1 MLKKIFFLLYCFYT
15 SLFINAVVFRFFPWS
30 LRKLFL
36 RLCGC
41 KFKKKAKIDLNTYF
55 LEPRRLNVGQCSHIN
70 QGCIVDARGFIR
82 VGENVSISHRVS
94 LITGSH
100 NINSPSFYGVFKPII
115 IDDYVFVGCN
125 ATILGG
131 THLGEGCVV
140 CAGAVV
146 TKDVPPYCVVAGVP
160 AKVIAE
166 RARNLKY
173 CCVPAM
179 FT

>member
-1 MLKKIFFLLYCFYT
+1 MLKKIIFLLYCSYT
-15 SLFINAVVFRFFPWS
+15 SLFRNAFVFRFFPWCV
-30 LRKLFL
+30 RKIFL

-41 KFKKKAKIDLNTYF
+41 KIKKKSKIDLNTYF
-55 LEPRRLNVGQCSHIN
+55 LEPRRLNVGRYSHIN
-70 QGCIVDARGFIR
+70 QGCVVDARGFIDI
-82 VGENVSISHRVS
+82 GENVSISHKVS

-100 NINSPSFYGVFKPII
+100 DINSSSFNGVFKPIV

-131 THLGEGCVV
+131 IHLGVGCVV

-160 AKVIAE
+160 ARIIEK
-166 RARNLKY
+166 RTHDLKY
-173 CCVPAM
+173 CCAPAL